1 MLQRF
6 ILNISEEGT
15 LILAPV
21 TPVEGSQGIVF
32 IFCIKGVKS
41 IISKICHDYLVV
53 GTNSQF
59 FLFSLI
65 IILT

>member
-32 IFCIKGVKS
+32 IFCIKGVRS
-41 IISKICHDYLVV
+41 IICHDYLVV
-53 GTNSQF
+53 GTN
-59 FLFSLI
+59 
-65 IILT
+65 

>member
-6 ILNISEEGT
+6 MLNISEEGT

-21 TPVEGSQGIVF
+21 TPVEGSQGI
-32 IFCIKGVKS
+32 ILIILHKGCKKYHHKYS
-41 IISKICHDYLVV
+41 VV
-53 GTNSQF
+53 GTNSY
-59 FLFSLI
+59 FLFPFI